1 MVIKIIYCGQWNYLP
16 DALRAREILE
26 KFDAVDVE
34 LVESGGGVFDIFCD
48 EELIFSKSQ
57 KGRFPNNLE
66 LNEMGSHTEKLD
78 PNQ

>member
-57 KGRFPNNLE
+57 KGRFPNDLE
-66 LNEMGSHTEKLD
+66 LNEIGSHTEKLG

>member
-1 MVIKIIYCGQWNYLP
+1 MVIKIVYCGQWNYLP

-66 LNEMGSHTEKLD
+66 LNEIGSHNEKLD

>member
-1 MVIKIIYCGQWNYLP
+1 MVIKIVYCGQWNYLP

-26 KFDAVDVE
+26 KFDAVDIE

-57 KGRFPNNLE
+57 NGRFPNNLE
-66 LNEMGSHTEKLD
+66 LNEIGSHTEKLD

>member
-66 LNEMGSHTEKLD
+66 LNEIGSHTEKLD

>member
-1 MVIKIIYCGQWNYLP
+1 MVIKIVYCGQWNYLP

-57 KGRFPNNLE
+57 KGRFPNDLE
-66 LNEMGSHTEKLD
+66 LNEIGSHTEKLD

>member
-1 MVIKIIYCGQWNYLP
+1 MVIKIVYCGQWNYLP

-66 LNEMGSHTEKLD
+66 LNEIGSHTEKLG

>member
-1 MVIKIIYCGQWNYLP
+1 MVIKIVYCGQWNYLP

-57 KGRFPNNLE
+57 KGQFPNNLE
-66 LNEMGSHTEKLD
+66 LNEIGSHTEKLG

>member
-1 MVIKIIYCGQWNYLP
+1 MVIKIVYCGQWNYLP

-26 KFDAVDVE
+26 KFDAVDIE

-66 LNEMGSHTEKLD
+66 LNEIGSHTEKLD

>member
-1 MVIKIIYCGQWNYLP
+1 MVIKIVYCGQWNYLP

-66 LNEMGSHTEKLD
+66 LNEIGSHTEKLD

>member
-1 MVIKIIYCGQWNYLP
+1 MVIKIVYCGQWNYLP
-16 DALRAREILE
+16 DALRAREILQE
-26 KFDAVDVE
+26 FDTIDVK

-66 LNEMGSHTEKLD
+66 LNEIGSHTEKLD

>member
-1 MVIKIIYCGQWNYLP
+1 MVIKIVYCGQWNYLP

-26 KFDAVDVE
+26 KFDAVDIE

-57 KGRFPNNLE
+57 KGRFPNDLE
-66 LNEMGSHTEKLD
+66 LNEIGCHTENLG

>member
-66 LNEMGSHTEKLD
+66 LNEIGSHTEKLG